1 MKSNYS
7 YSPSCRATQTKS
19 KIRGLHVKEA
29 ILLRLMSGCVEAAGE
44 QQQVLCVHVP
54 AGTSAYIR
62 SAEGFL
68 KAPPTSV
75 SSTVYA
81 EMCCCT
87 THTLFHL
94 PSTFQHWQQ
103 LSAPPRGQQGYKVN
117 LWHIKK
123 TKTILSK
130 TVEDWSCWFFI
141 LGGPLRHKICKIITS
156 FDNCP
161 KPIIAY
167 GK

>member
-1 MKSNYS
+1 MYPLHGYLQLELIPLNGYQLGFHLRTFELLSTNSGKLSRKNGKSMKSNYS

-29 ILLRLMSGCVEAAGE
+29 ILLRLMFGCVEAAGE

-54 AGTSAYIR
+54 AGASAYIH

-81 EMCCCT
+81 EMCCCA

-94 PSTFQHWQQ
+94 PSTFQH
-103 LSAPPRGQQGYKVN
+103 
-117 LWHIKK
+117 
-123 TKTILSK
+123 
-130 TVEDWSCWFFI
+130 
-141 LGGPLRHKICKIITS
+141 
-156 FDNCP
+156 
-161 KPIIAY
+161 
-167 GK
+167 